1 MSKIHWLMKKPRI
14 YPRQPKLLL
23 CTMKLQPLHQ
33 DLVLM
38 QGSPQQHMPNDQP
51 TKAFSSDPHAH
62 KTNA

>member
-1 MSKIHWLMKKPRI
+1 MSKIHWLMKKPQI
-14 YPRQPKLLL
+14 DPRQPKPLL
-23 CTMKLQPLHQ
+23 CTMKLQPLRQ

-38 QGSPQQHMPNDQP
+38 QGSPQKHMSNDQP